1 AITCAPLGGLLT
13 ELIHW
18 RAALAA
24 LALAVGTVLGG
35 LAAWLQGTF
44 AGRAV
49 VGAPG
54 EGYAGLAEALHGL
67 ANGDLFALAV
77 AGAALWCV
85 AWVRDLDLARAHEE
99 VDAAVALLDEPGA
112 AARRPGPS
120 PWPVRTYFP
129 ATTWAACSTGKL
141 FEDFER
147 TEEARRFT
155 HLALLLR
162 LHCLETGA
170 YPAALGPAPDG
181 ADLVYRVVDGG
192 FELSLPGR
200 PDLHLRVTR

>member
-1 AITCAPLGGLLT
+1 MRRGAPSAGACRRL
-13 ELIHW
+13 
-18 RAALAA
+18 LAA
-24 LALAVGTVLGG
+24 LAEAPPLEALRRP
-35 LAAWLQGTF
+35 LQGE
-44 AGRAV
+44 RL
-49 VGAPG
+49 
-54 EGYAGLAEALHGL
+54 GLSASWRVAYDPLPLPAELG
-67 ANGDLFALAV
+67 
-77 AGAALWCV
+77 
-85 AWVRDLDLARAHEE
+85 WVRDLDLARAHEE

-147 TEEARRFT
+147 TKEARRFT